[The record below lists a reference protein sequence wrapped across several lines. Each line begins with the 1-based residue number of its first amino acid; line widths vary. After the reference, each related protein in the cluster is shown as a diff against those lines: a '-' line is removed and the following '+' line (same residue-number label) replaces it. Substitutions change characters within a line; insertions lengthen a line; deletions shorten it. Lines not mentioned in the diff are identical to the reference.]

1 MKKLLFC
8 LFFLLLATM
17 AYAEA
22 PSSGRTYIIRSA
34 MDNNYVVDAYWGTQ
48 QELRENIQLY
58 HYHGGNNQQFVIS
71 SVGNGWYKIVSVI
84 NNKAVDVAGGIAGDE
99 VNVRLWD
106 QNDTDAQC
114 FKFES
119 AGGGYYFIKNKLGY
133 YLDVYWGQCK
143 DEQNIQTYRK
153 NGGNNQKW
161 LLTSVGSSTK
171 QTVNN
176 TKQQYRRKYS
186 TATSCMAQVQRSYMQ
201 AMQSK
206 IKTTQTVN
214 PAVNPEN
221 SGVLERL
228 TQEIQEIQKV
238 NSGVEK
244 EYCKAFALAILEDL
258 EKFSENN
265 SQKTYNNNIYTQ
277 KGLNEFFSTYIQSI
291 RKNVYV
297 DGEKFYCEGAVYFGA
312 NSRVTVRK
320 QATGETVTLSW
331 VKTYE
336 VEKICDDYLEHLKAI
351 NDEAWGNFNDALRDD
366 LGSLIAMSSSALNE
380 TVIRA
385 LCRSEVNKVSQK
397 AMRDVLNTFKK
408 FTKVELGNESFNKS
422 FKNYMVTNLWN
433 TFKGDLKS
441 TVENGVDGGSDFIES
456 AEKITIAQEKLQA
469 FKSVLDKNSSDS
481 NIKKAWEDFKYAYEV
496 MAGSGVFGN
505 YWWLGN
511 KYVNEP
517 KKNQIYIPS
526 LDDLEK

>member
-1 MKKLLFC
+1 MV
-8 LFFLLLATM
+8 
-17 AYAEA
+17 
-22 PSSGRTYIIRSA
+22 II
-34 MDNNYVVDAYWGTQ
+34 
-48 QELRENIQLY
+48 
-58 HYHGGNNQQFVIS
+58 
-71 SVGNGWYKIVSVI
+71 
-84 NNKAVDVAGGIAGDE
+84 
-99 VNVRLWD
+99 
-106 QNDTDAQC
+106 
-114 FKFES
+114 
-119 AGGGYYFIKNKLGY
+119 
-133 YLDVYWGQCK
+133 
-143 DEQNIQTYRK
+143 
-153 NGGNNQKW
+153 QKW
-161 LLTSVGSSTK
+161 LLTTSINQWEGTANQK
-171 QTVNN
+171 TDN
-176 TKQQYRRKYS
+176 TKQRYLQKYQ
-186 TATSCMAQVQRSYMQ
+186 TAKSNMAQVQNRYME

-228 TQEIQEIQKV
+228 TQEIQKV

-244 EYCKAFALAILEDL
+244 EYCKAFALAILEDV
-258 EKFSENN
+258 EKFNENN
-265 SQKTYNNNIYTQ
+265 SSKTYDDDDIFTPR
-277 KGLNEFFSTYIQSI
+277 GLNKFFGDFIQSI
-291 RKNVYV
+291 SKNVYV
-297 DGEKFYCEGAVYFGA
+297 DGKKFYCEGTVLGRAYYGDI
-312 NSRVTVRK
+312 TVRK
-320 QATGETVTLSW
+320 QATGKKFTLSW
-331 VKTYE
+331 VKSSDK
-336 VEKICDDYLEHLKAI
+336 VQKICADYFVRLKAI
-351 NDEAWGNFNDALRDD
+351 NDKAWGNFNDALRDD

-422 FKNYMVTNLWN
+422 FKNYMVTDLWN

-505 YWWLGN
+505 WWLG
-511 KYVNEP
+511 KYVNDP

>member
-1 MKKLLFC
+1 
-8 LFFLLLATM
+8 M

-34 MDNNYVVDAYWGTQ
+34 MDNNYVVDAYWGAQ
-48 QELRENIQLY
+48 QELRENVQLY

-106 QNDTDAQC
+106 QNGTDAQC

-186 TATSCMAQVQRSYMQ
+186 TATSCMAQVQHSYMQ

-228 TQEIQEIQKV
+228 TQKIQKV

-244 EYCKAFALAILEDL
+244 EYCKAFALAILEDV
-258 EKFSENN
+258 EKFNENN
-265 SQKTYNNNIYTQ
+265 SSKTYDDIFTQ
-277 KGLNEFFSTYIQSI
+277 RGLNKFFGDFIQSI
-291 RKNVYV
+291 SKNVYV
-297 DGEKFYCEGAVYFGA
+297 DGKKFYCKGTVYGNA
-312 NSRVTVRK
+312 YGNITVRK
-320 QATGETVTLSW
+320 QATGKKFTLSW
-331 VKTYE
+331 VKSSYE
-336 VEKICDDYLEHLKAI
+336 VQKICADYFERLKTI
-351 NDEAWGNFNDALRDD
+351 NDEAWGKFNDALRDD
-366 LGSLIAMSSSALNE
+366 LGSLIAMSSSTLNE

-385 LCRSEVNKVSQK
+385 LCKSEVSKVSQK

-408 FTKVELGNESFNKS
+408 FTKVELGNESFKD
-422 FKNYMVTNLWN
+422 YMKDYMLTNLWN

-469 FKSVLDKNSSDS
+469 FKDTLDKNSSDS
-481 NIKKAWEDFKYAYEV
+481 NIKKLGKTLS
-496 MAGSGVFGN
+496 MHMKL
-505 YWWLGN
+505 WLALAFLVIGGLAN
-511 KYVNEP
+511 M
-517 KKNQIYIPS
+517 
-526 LDDLEK
+526 